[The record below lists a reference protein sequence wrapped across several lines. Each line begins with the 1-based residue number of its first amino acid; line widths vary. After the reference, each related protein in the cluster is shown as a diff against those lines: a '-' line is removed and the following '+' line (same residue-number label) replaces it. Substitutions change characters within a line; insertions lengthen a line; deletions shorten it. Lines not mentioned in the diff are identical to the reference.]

1 MKMHRLTLHLTDAEK
16 ERIAQQA
23 AAVGTS
29 ESDYVRRAVNLL
41 DAEDVAV
48 LEDVRSLL
56 PEFNAAL
63 TRIHDTLVA
72 AAERSEK
79 HQREMARMRT
89 PEYREEVKRELEK
102 DLAGLDAVASLF
114 GVAPA
119 KGSAS
124 EVQPPVD
131 GIGDERITKAGS
143 AGTSVRERREAW
155 RDENSEQ
162 KRKPS
167 K

>member
-1 MKMHRLTLHLTDAEK
+1 MRTHRLTLLVTKAEK
-16 ERIAQQA
+16 ERIEREA
-23 AAVGTS
+23 AALGTS
-29 ESDYVRRAVNLL
+29 ESDYVRKAVKLL
-41 DAEDVAV
+41 DAEDVAA
-48 LEDVRSLL
+48 LENLPSLL
-56 PEFNAAL
+56 PEFNAVL
-63 TRIHDTLVA
+63 TRIHNTLVA

-79 HQREMARMRT
+79 HQQEMARMRT
-89 PEYREEVKRELEK
+89 PEYREEVRRSIEK
-102 DLAGLDAVASLF
+102 DLAGLDALASLF

-119 KGSAS
+119 KSSAS

-131 GIGDERITKAGS
+131 GIGDERTTKAGS

-155 RDENSEQ
+155 REEDSEQ